1 MAQLPRRLDHAWR
14 VFGTGLSFVAFGLGG
29 LLLGVLVMP
38 VLLLMRDPVARRRRA
53 RRVVQVAFA
62 SHLRLMRGL
71 GVMTYEIEGGERL
84 QRDGLLVLA
93 NHPTLID
100 VVCLI
105 SLLPNA
111 DCVVKRAVACNPF
124 MRGPVRAAGYIAND
138 DGAGLVDDC
147 VAAVR
152 AGGTLVIFPEGTRS
166 VPGQPPRLQRGAANI
181 AVRGR
186 LDITPVRITCSPP
199 TLTKGQKWYRVP
211 SRRFH
216 VRLQIGE
223 DIPIAP
229 FLAED
234 DSPRGDAL
242 AARRVTEHLSRYFDL
257 SGDPTVQALE
267 HEIKELI
274 ISSLSLEDITPEDI
288 DPTAPLFV
296 EGLGLDSIDALEL
309 GLALQ
314 KKYGVSLSAD
324 SEETRRHFSSVR
336 ALGEFVAARQS

>member
-1 MAQLPRRLDHAWR
+1 MSELPRRLDHAWR

-38 VLLLMRDPVARRRRA
+38 VLL
-53 RRVVQVAFA
+53 
-62 SHLRLMRGL
+62 LMRGL

-124 MRGPVRAAGYIAND
+124 MRGPVRAAGYISND

-147 VAAVR
+147 VAAVH

-186 LDITPVRITCSPP
+186 IDVTPVRITCSPP

-257 SGDPTVQALE
+257 SGEP
-267 HEIKELI
+267 
-274 ISSLSLEDITPEDI
+274 P
-288 DPTAPLFV
+288 
-296 EGLGLDSIDALEL
+296 
-309 GLALQ
+309 
-314 KKYGVSLSAD
+314 
-324 SEETRRHFSSVR
+324 R
-336 ALGEFVAARQS
+336 AST